1 MMMKEML
8 KELKAEFTVDEI
20 TFVKSQGVD
29 CYEVFLNSEVTDHDE
44 LVATLFFF
52 HFMGAEVLEGE
63 TKWSDSYFSGTTWRL
78 KSDDGK
84 ELTIALEA

>member
-1 MMMKEML
+1 MRAKDIIR
-8 KELKAEFTVDEI
+8 ELKAEFTVDEV

-63 TKWSDSYFSGTTWRL
+63 TKWSDSYFSGTTWML
-78 KSDDGK
+78 KSYDGK

>member
-1 MMMKEML
+1 MMREML
-8 KELKAEFTVDEI
+8 KELKNEFTVDEI

-52 HFMGAEVLEGE
+52 HFMGAEVLKGE
-63 TKWSDSYFSGTTWRL
+63 ERWSDNYFDGTTWTL
-78 KSDDGK
+78 KSWDGK
-84 ELTIALEA
+84 EITIALEA